1 MLPAMIPGPAEP
13 VALRTKCRGPGEGT
27 GMADIHRA
35 MAPVG
40 RHGWPDLKRRC
51 AGEAKPGRRMSARH
65 ATGGPE
71 RPPRPAARP
80 SAGYSVTR
88 QASPSFS

>member
-1 MLPAMIPGPAEP
+1 MLPAMIPEPAEP

-27 GMADIHRA
+27 AVADIHRA

-40 RHGWPDLKRRC
+40 RHGWPGLKRRC
-51 AGEAKPGRRMSARH
+51 AGEAEPGRRMSAYE
-65 ATGGPE
+65 AT
-71 RPPRPAARP
+71 
-80 SAGYSVTR
+80 AGYSVTR